1 MPNWCSNYIQI
12 EGDKDSIAIITSA
25 VERLNE
31 PEYREKGVFEIL
43 VGIEPSVSQESYK
56 EGEWYNSNIN
66 YWGTKWDVSYEDC
79 NFEFGE
85 TSIAMSPNTAWSPP
99 VNFCVNLAK
108 MYNVSVDMF
117 YSEPGCDFT
126 GKTWIDKNGDKSEED
141 YSYLEG
147 LYNLDR
153 EQFWNEL
160 EYTLDGYWEMDTDKT
175 PEEWV
180 EEELSFVEGD
190 DKIEII
196 NRLKEKEHGN

>member
-1 MPNWCSNYIQI
+1 MPNWCSNFIQI
-12 EGDKDSIAIITSA
+12 EGDKDTIAIITSA

-31 PEYREKGVFEIL
+31 PECNKEGVFDIL
-43 VGIEPSVSQESYK
+43 VGTTPC
-56 EGEWYNSNIN
+56 GNDNDTPN
-66 YWGTKWDVSYEDC
+66 PLGGYWGTKWDVSYEDC

-108 MYNVSVDMF
+108 MYNVSVEMF

-126 GKTWIDKNGDKSEED
+126 GKTWIQPNGDKTEED
-141 YSYLEG
+141 YPYLDG
-147 LYNLDR
+147 LYHFDR
-153 EQFWNEL
+153 EFFWSEL
-160 EYTLDGYWEMDTDKT
+160 QYTLDSYWEMDTDKT

-180 EEELSFVEGD
+180 EEELSFVEGE

-196 NRLKEKEHGN
+196 NELKEKEHGN